1 MDLLISIIQATLIYG
16 TPIIIAAIGG
26 LFSERSGVVNIA
38 LEGMMMIGGFTA
50 ATILYF
56 LQVQTDIAPWI
67 LDLAPWIAIFAG
79 AIAGM
84 LISILHA
91 YLSVN
96 LRADQTISGT
106 AINIFAGGIT
116 VYLAGIIF
124 NQQRTEAFKQGFSN
138 NEIPILSKIPIIG
151 DIFFNNIYP
160 TIYVAFIVVFIA
172 WYLLYKTAFGLRLRG
187 TGENPHAIDSLG
199 INVYKMRYIGVLTS
213 GFLAG
218 LAGGIMILTQTT
230 QYTIIGIHGT
240 GFIALAALIFGKW
253 KPFGVLGASLFF
265 AFAQIFSFYATSI
278 GEALNMKFL
287 GHLPIELYDSIPYV
301 LTVIALIVFSGRSVG
316 PKAIGEPYDKSKR

>member
-1 MDLLISIIQATLIYG
+1 MDLLASIIQATLIYG
-16 TPIIIAAIGG
+16 TPIIIAGIGG

-38 LEGMMMIGGFTA
+38 LEGIMMIGGFTA
-50 ATILYF
+50 ATIIYF
-56 LQVQTDIAPWI
+56 LEPFTDFAPWI
-67 LDLAPWIAIFAG
+67 SVLCGALAG
-79 AIAGM
+79 L
-84 LISILHA
+84 LISVLHA
-91 YLSVN
+91 YLSIN
-96 LRADQTISGT
+96 LRSDQTISGT

-124 NQQRTEAFKQGFSN
+124 NQQRTEAFSKGFLKAPVPVLHKL
-138 NEIPILSKIPIIG
+138 PILG
-151 DIFFNNIYP
+151 DFFFNNVYP
-160 TIYVAFIVVFIA
+160 TVYVAIAIVAFS

-187 TGENPHAIDSLG
+187 TGENPQAIDSLG

-230 QYTIIGIHGT
+230 QYTITGIHGT

-265 AFAQIFSFYATSI
+265 AFAQILSVYADSL
-278 GEALNMKFL
+278 GMAL
-287 GHLPIELYDSIPYV
+287 GLPILGQLPKELYDAIPYL
-301 LTVIALIVFSGRSVG
+301 LTIVALILFSGRSVG
-316 PKAIGEPYDKSKR
+316 PKAAGEPYDKGKR

>member
-38 LEGMMMIGGFTA
+38 LEGIMMIGGFTA
-50 ATILYF
+50 ATLLFF
-56 LQVQTDIAPWI
+56 LEDHTG
-67 LDLAPWIAIFAG
+67 LAPWIAIFGG

-84 LISILHA
+84 IISILHA

-106 AINIFAGGIT
+106 AINIFAGGFT
-116 VYLAGIIF
+116 VYMAGIIF
-124 NQQRTEAFKQGFSN
+124 NQQRTEQFSKSFSKDGVPLL
-138 NEIPILSKIPIIG
+138 EKIPVLG

-160 TIYVAFIVVFIA
+160 TVYVAVIVVLIA

-213 GFLAG
+213 GLLAG
-218 LAGGIMILTQTT
+218 LAGGIMILTQDT
-230 QYTIIGIHGT
+230 QFTVTGIHGT

-253 KPFGVLGASLFF
+253 KPFGVLASGLFF
-265 AFAQIFSFYATSI
+265 AFAQILSIYVDSISNALGISFLS
-278 GEALNMKFL
+278 
-287 GHLPIELYDSIPYV
+287 HLPNEFYQAIPYV
-301 LTVIALIVFSGRSVG
+301 LTIVALILFSGRSVG
-316 PKAIGEPYDKSKR
+316 PKAAGEPYDKGKR

>member
-1 MDLLISIIQATLIYG
+1 MDLFASIIQATLIYG

-38 LEGMMMIGGFTA
+38 LEGIMMIGGFTA
-50 ATILYF
+50 ASLVYF
-56 LQVQTDIAPWI
+56 LEPV
-67 LDLAPWIAIFAG
+67 FAG
-79 AIAGM
+79 PHLVWAAWLAVFGGALAG
-84 LISILHA
+84 LVISVLHA
-91 YLSVN
+91 YLSIN

-106 AINIFAGGIT
+106 AINLFAGGIT

-124 NQQRTEAFKQGFSN
+124 NQQRTEQFKYGFLIKPFPLLN
-138 NEIPILSKIPIIG
+138 KLPLLG
-151 DIFFNNIYP
+151 QLIFDNIYP
-160 TIYVAFIVVFIA
+160 TVYLAFVIVVLSWFV
-172 WYLLYKTAFGLRLRG
+172 LYKTAFGLRLRG

-265 AFAQIFSFYATSI
+265 AFAQILSVYADSL
-278 GEALNMKFL
+278 GQALHMPFL
-287 GHLPIELYDSIPYV
+287 GHLPKELYDAIPYV
-301 LTVIALIVFSGRSVG
+301 LTVVALIIFSGRSVG
-316 PKAIGEPYDKSKR
+316 PKAVGEPYDKGKR